1 MGKDVPRERPD
12 RDRASKPRK
21 FGPSQA
27 SVHVAPG
34 QTEGQVL
41 SVMRSILGRPR
52 AALREAANLAGA
64 PDDAGVTVGVM
75 PRQGRRVIQIVTQN
89 DMIYLQALLYP
100 GLDGSPVLENEEVNI
115 NEEIQ
120 RHGLGTRLIG
130 RQVEHG
136 VRLGVAEIRA
146 YAVRDDG
153 MGYVGYWVWPL
164 LGFDG
169 ALPAEIRRRLPRDL
183 AWASRVSHLISSKEG
198 QAWWWDHG
206 DSVSVVF
213 NLKPGSPALRHFRG
227 YLRRKGLP

>member
-1 MGKDVPRERPD
+1 MGKDSSKDRPG
-12 RDRASKPRK
+12 RPSNPRK

-27 SVHVAPG
+27 SVRVAPD
-34 QTEGQVL
+34 QTEDQVL
-41 SVMRSILGRPR
+41 AVMRSILGRPR

-64 PDDAGVTVGVM
+64 PDDASVTVAVM
-75 PRQGRRVIQIVTQN
+75 PRQGRRVVQIVVQGE
-89 DMIYLQALLYP
+89 MVHLVALLYP
-100 GLDGSPVLENEEVNI
+100 GLDGNPVLENEEVNVS
-115 NEEIQ
+115 EESQ
-120 RHGLGTRLIG
+120 QHGLGTRLIG

-136 VRLGVAEIRA
+136 IRLGVAEIRA

-169 ALPAEIRRRLPRDL
+169 ALPAEIRRRLPGDL
-183 AWASRVSHLISSKEG
+183 AWASRVRNLISCKEG
-198 QAWWWDHG
+198 QAWWWEHG

-213 NLKPGSPALRHFRG
+213 DLTPGSPALRHFRG